1 MHDNSDKARLERALG
16 IIEDY
21 RNYAGTLETERN
33 EIHELYQFQYRMWYA
48 GSFFRAFREL
58 LTIRIRRWYHRNFKR
73 QEHGQQ
79 ENTRKSI

>member
-21 RNYAGTLETERN
+21 RQQVGILETERN
-33 EIHELYQFQYRMWYA
+33 EIRELYQFQYGMWYA

-58 LTIRIRRWYHRNFKR
+58 LTIRIRRWYHRHFKR